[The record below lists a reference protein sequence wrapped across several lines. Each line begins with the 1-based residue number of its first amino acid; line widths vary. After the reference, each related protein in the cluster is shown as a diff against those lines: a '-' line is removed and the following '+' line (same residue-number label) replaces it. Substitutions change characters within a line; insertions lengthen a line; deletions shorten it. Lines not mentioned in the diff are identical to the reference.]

1 MPFLNRD
8 MASTWCTARSRFE
21 INRALNILQA
31 NKEFAFNMRKHQGL
45 CWCPSMEEEAR
56 LQLNP
61 NTDIRLKHPILRKKV
76 SAWTQILASLIP
88 EPENGQELEV
98 DDRLA
103 ELVKRELYQRYDELH
118 FYDLIDEYKHFVR
131 MRKEMSVRAGQGRPQ
146 IDHRHFIS
154 WLANRYALATT
165 RIQEIPCT
173 CRGVDEIALHQILPV
188 GSNTPQVICYNSC
201 DRTLFAA
208 YKRQMMRVFEPD
220 ERIATEFKEYVQ
232 GYFDRYVE
240 PALRTFDYSYSQWF
254 NKLPL
259 GKQKHMVAAEE
270 EIRLHGYPKFVEFG
284 LFCKREKQEA
294 GGKNRAIANIEDPI
308 KFVMGPVCWALEDVA
323 DKFFPGYCGKKSW
336 DDLEK
341 YFEEMYAEGYKYILQ
356 GDGSAFDTCQHAE
369 LKVIDY
375 LIYNYLADHGKI
387 HHVLPD
393 QFRRIATAKLREL
406 NAKVL
411 TKYGA
416 RTLASATIRGTVFSG
431 ASDTTL
437 MNTLRMALYNM
448 FTLER
453 EGLRYGVDFKVLA
466 KGDDFIVFSKVPT
479 FKGRSFEELYL
490 KTWSPKSKPLRTDY
504 TNNEGKLGMIL
515 KFLNVGDYDTIDFCS
530 VTCIPYDDHTKFKL
544 ARKPNRM
551 VPLAHY
557 ARKTLRFSEGQI
569 KQYLL
574 DQATSLELSHGHM
587 PFYRNYIEAY
597 RYQASKID
605 ATPKRAGAG
614 AKRLQLPDDGHKHV
628 ETHAVEE
635 FAWREFHDYGHEFI
649 EGYISRQSTHT
660 EGPSEA
666 EVEAHLL
673 KHFGI
678 THGDIEFHRRFVVQ
692 QECIYDP
699 IADC

>member
-1 MPFLNRD
+1 
-8 MASTWCTARSRFE
+8 MAYTWSTARSDK
-21 INRALNILQA
+21 INRALNILHA
-31 NKEFAFNMRKHQGL
+31 NKEFAFSMRKHQGL

-61 NTDIRLKHPILRKKV
+61 NTDIRLKHPVLKARVATWTRTLEPLIHGDDDGQYFEPSDWSAEMVKWKV
-76 SAWTQILASLIP
+76 YDKYP
-88 EPENGQELEV
+88 ELKFYK
-98 DDRLA
+98 LH
-103 ELVKRELYQRYDELH
+103 DE
-118 FYDLIDEYKHFVR
+118 FNHFVR
-131 MRKEMSVRAGQGRPQ
+131 MKEEMKVRAGQAIAATDRQ
-146 IDHRHFIS
+146 HFIS

-165 RIQEIPCT
+165 KIQDIPCT
-173 CRGVDEIALHQILPV
+173 CKGDDEVSLHQILPV
-188 GSNTPQVICYNSC
+188 GSNTPEVICYNSC

-208 YKRQMMRVFEPD
+208 FKRQMMRVFEPD
-220 ERIATEFKEYVQ
+220 EQIAAEFSQYVH

-270 EIRLHGYPKFVEFG
+270 EIKLHGYPEFVEFG

-323 DKFFPGYCGKKSW
+323 DKYFPGYCGKKSW

-341 YFEEMYAEGYKYILQ
+341 YFAEMYAEGFRYVLQ
-356 GDGSAFDTCQHAE
+356 GDGSAFDTCQHVE

-393 QFRRIATAKLREL
+393 QFKKIATATLREL

-411 TKYGA
+411 TKFGA

-490 KTWSPKSKPLRTDY
+490 KTWAPKPKSLKTDF
-504 TNNEGKLGMIL
+504 TNNKGKLGMIL

-557 ARKTLRFSEGQI
+557 ARKTLRFSPGQL

-574 DQATSLELSHGHM
+574 DQAMSLELSHGQM
-587 PFYRNYIEAY
+587 PFYRNYIAAY

-605 ATPKRAGAG
+605 AKPIRAGSG
-614 AKRLQLPDDGHKHV
+614 ASRLQLPDDGHKHV
-628 ETHAVEE
+628 ETHATEE

-660 EGPSEA
+660 DGPSEA

-678 THGDIEFHRRFVVQ
+678 THGDIEYHRRFVLQ
-692 QECIYDP
+692 QECIYDT